1 MDTRLVDHAIRDTRY
16 GLRLLKR
23 SPIFTVV
30 AILSL
35 ALGIGANAA
44 IFHLIDT
51 IQLRS
56 LAIAH
61 PEELAEVRPDG
72 PQAFGTY
79 DGVNAKATGPLW
91 ELIRANQGAFSTMFA
106 WGDAGF
112 VVGRGAESRR
122 ARGLWV
128 SGDFFGALGIVPA
141 SGRLLGPDD
150 DRNGCGAA
158 AVISHGFWQS
168 SFGGRESAIGSR
180 AHRAR
185 SAGHRHRRGAG
196 VVHGPRGRRDVR
208 HRAAALRHRALGR
221 AHAATRSLVADD
233 HGPAEAGVDR
243 DARERAPARA
253 EPRRSRR
260 DDSARLRRCA
270 GRRLPPAAVRRRSR
284 GPRRQP
290 AARRARCFADALCSD
305 SPASCC

>member
-1 MDTRLVDHAIRDTRY
+1 MDTRLVNHALRDARY

-61 PEELAEVRPDG
+61 PQELAEVRPDG

-91 ELIRANQGAFSTMFA
+91 ELIRANQSAFSTLFA
-106 WGDAGF
+106 WGDAQF
-112 VVGRGAESRR
+112 VAGRGAESPR
-122 ARGLWV
+122 
-128 SGDFFGALGIVPA
+128 FGHRVVGQR
-141 SGRLLGPDD
+141 RLLRHP
-150 DRNGCGAA
+150 RHRSREWTPARA
-158 AVISHGFWQS
+158 WRRSQWMRR
-168 SFGGRESAIGSR
+168 GGRDQPRVLAVVVRRQRER
-180 AHRAR
+180 DRECAHRAR
-185 SAGHRHRRGAG
+185 SAGHRHRRSAG

-208 HRAAALRHRALGR
+208 HRVAALRHRALGR

-243 DARERAPARA
+243 HARERAPARV

-260 DDSARLRRCA
+260 NHSAGLRPLHASSPVTAACGSALFPRGAASAGCA
-270 GRRLPPAAVRRRSR
+270 TRTQ
-284 GPRRQP
+284 PR
-290 AARRARCFADALCSD
+290 
-305 SPASCC
+305 